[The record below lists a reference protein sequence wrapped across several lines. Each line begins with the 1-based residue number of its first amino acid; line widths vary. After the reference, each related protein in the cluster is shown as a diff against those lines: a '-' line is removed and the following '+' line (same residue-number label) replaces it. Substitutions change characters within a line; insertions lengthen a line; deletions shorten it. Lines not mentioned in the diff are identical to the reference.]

1 MKIISKHLILSKKAY
16 DFTNNDG
23 ERVQG
28 LKLSYLNDKP
38 SVRDNEEGFTPMII
52 NINDKSI
59 VKSLKEIPGI
69 YEMTFDQVTGK
80 NNKPEIILSEVSFLS
95 STDLSVLF

>member
-1 MKIISKHLILSKKAY
+1 MKIMSKHLILSKKTY

-59 VKSLKEIPGI
+59 VKSFKRNPWYL
-69 YEMTFDQVTGK
+69 
-80 NNKPEIILSEVSFLS
+80 
-95 STDLSVLF
+95 